1 MKTWAAEALN
11 TTPDSKNEIHG
22 DKLAKEFGFKGGLV
36 PGVTI
41 SAYLLHPVIE
51 KWGIEWLNNGFA
63 KCMITSPLYDKE
75 KFEVIAEDVSEEK
88 ILTTLNKSDQT
99 ISANAEAALSK
110 NSLKPPKRRGD
121 TIASQDYVGPQ
132 ATKDTWEK
140 LKKRDVFLFDIY
152 GAEKILN
159 LFTRSK
165 STSRSAQSKKRW
177 FCKFKFSIGMFELD
191 SCKQCIYESLDTSS
205 NDIS

>member
-11 TTPDSKNEIHG
+11 TAPDSINEIHG

-51 KWGIEWLNNGFA
+51 KWGGEWLNNGFA

-75 KFEVIAEDVSEEK
+75 KFEVISEEVSEEK

-99 ISANAEAALSK
+99 ISANAETALAKASI
-110 NSLKPPKRRGD
+110 KPPKLRGD

-132 ATKDTWEK
+132 ATKDIWEK
-140 LKKRDVFLFDIY
+140 LKKEGCFSFRYLWGGENPLIY
-152 GAEKILN
+152 LSDPNQLPDLLN
-159 LFTRSK
+159 P
-165 STSRSAQSKKRW
+165 KKDG
-177 FCKFKFSIGMFELD
+177 FC
-191 SCKQCIYESLDTSS
+191 
-205 NDIS
+205 

>member
-11 TTPDSKNEIHG
+11 TAPDSKNEIHG

-75 KFEVIAEDVSEEK
+75 KFEVISN
-88 ILTTLNKSDQT
+88 L
-99 ISANAEAALSK
+99 K
-110 NSLKPPKRRGD
+110 NR
-121 TIASQDYVGPQ
+121 
-132 ATKDTWEK
+132 
-140 LKKRDVFLFDIY
+140 
-152 GAEKILN
+152 
-159 LFTRSK
+159 
-165 STSRSAQSKKRW
+165 
-177 FCKFKFSIGMFELD
+177 KFSDFPIFIVLV
-191 SCKQCIYESLDTSS
+191 Y
-205 NDIS
+205 ISFCNVLF